1 MPFRRRVIKNEV
13 EILPEIK
20 CKIALFFPLI
30 KAFAD
35 KDCKF

>member
-1 MPFRRRVIKNEV
+1 MPFKEGLLNEV

-30 KAFAD
+30 KEFYSKSFED
-35 KDCKF
+35 